1 MVPAAAAT
9 AVGRGGARSISPG
22 DYPTRVGGVSSKAG
36 PVSRRP
42 WGSIWVFP
50 VPVPRAAWQFF
61 YYVIFLFSYSCRF
74 RFPVCCWTKN
84 LWFSLISIG
93 CHLHSLNWFYCY
105 VLKGQEGRGDTK
117 QINEEVL
124 KTELLLKI

>member
-1 MVPAAAAT
+1 MVPAAA

-50 VPVPRAAWQFF
+50 VPVPLAAWQFF

>member
-50 VPVPRAAWQFF
+50 VPVPLAAWHFF
-61 YYVIFLFSYSCRF
+61 IMLFFFFLIRAVSVFPFAAGPRICDF
-74 RFPVCCWTKN
+74 R
-84 LWFSLISIG
+84 
-93 CHLHSLNWFYCY
+93 
-105 VLKGQEGRGDTK
+105 
-117 QINEEVL
+117 
-124 KTELLLKI
+124 